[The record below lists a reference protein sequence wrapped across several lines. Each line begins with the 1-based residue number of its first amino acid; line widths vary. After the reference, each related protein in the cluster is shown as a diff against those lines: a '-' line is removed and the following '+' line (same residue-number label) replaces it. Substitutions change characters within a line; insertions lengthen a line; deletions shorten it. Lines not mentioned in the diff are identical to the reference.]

1 MITII
6 NFNHVIKYKILLNV
20 MVIAARFNRSIN
32 LYYLFIFIKKPG
44 ACLLILMTIKK
55 WFLWTTW
62 LNITSSGKKHH
73 STYFSSSITILCFS
87 TSFSGL
93 MSSLT
98 FAEPPYKSTIFTKLL
113 LTICIK
119 YQIKNNDV
127 PSDFNNVPWLY

>member
-6 NFNHVIKYKILLNV
+6 KFNHVIKYKILLDV
-20 MVIAARFNRSIN
+20 MVIAARFNKSIN
-32 LYYLFIFIKKPG
+32 VYYLFIFIKKPG

-55 WFLWTTW
+55 MVP
-62 LNITSSGKKHH
+62 LNNMVKHYIFWKKHH

-127 PSDFNNVPWLY
+127 PSDFNNVP